1 MLDTERRRADSER
14 SAPVPAET
22 EPRRRRSAWRPAA
35 AAVSSAAVLIVAGTG
50 IWASLAAEATGVA
63 AVQSGSLKL
72 TLADSGS
79 AGFGQTVANTAPGDA
94 VNRYVTLTNTGT
106 LAGRALTVQVAAS
119 GTPTLITDGT
129 STRALRVSVAHC
141 DQAWSATGTCAAPT
155 GPTTLL
161 NNAVLGSLAT
171 PTAFS
176 GVTSAAAGA
185 VLNLKVSI
193 VLPDQN
199 EHAVN
204 GVVSGPSVQNGS
216 VNLTYTFAQT
226 QRTATAG

>member
-1 MLDTERRRADSER
+1 MLAMVRRPADVGPR
-14 SAPVPAET
+14 PAEV
-22 EPRRRRSAWRPAA
+22 ESRRRSIWRPAA
-35 AAVSSAAVLIVAGTG
+35 AAVASAAVLAVPGAG
-50 IWASLAAEATGVA
+50 IWASLTAQATGVA

-79 AGFGQTVANTAPGDA
+79 AGFGQSVANTAPGDA

-106 LAGRALTVQVAAS
+106 LAGRTLTLQIAAS

-129 STRALRVSVAHC
+129 GTRALRVSVAHC
-141 DQAWSATGTCAAPT
+141 DQAWSATGTCGTPA

-171 PTAFS
+171 PTPFS
-176 GVTSAAAGA
+176 GVTSAAVGA

-204 GVVSGPSVQNGS
+204 GVVAGPSVQNGA
-216 VNLTYTFAQT
+216 VNLTYTFAQS